1 MTDDS
6 QHTRQPG
13 APGQEGGDKNTNDLS
28 DVNDVQRPDMLEKGR
43 QVDQTP
49 KDVTGEHDGIQPIN
63 QRR

>member
-6 QHTRQPG
+6 QHNRQPG
-13 APGQEGGDKNTNDLS
+13 APGQEGGDKDTNDLS
-28 DVNDVQRPDMLEKGR
+28 DVKDVQRPDMLEKGR

>member
-6 QHTRQPG
+6 PHTRQPG
-13 APGQEGGDKNTNDLS
+13 APAKEGGDKDTNDLS
-28 DVNDVQRPDMLEKGR
+28 NVQDVQRPDMLEKGR

-49 KDVTGEHDGIQPIN
+49 EDVTGEHDGIQPIN